1 MTKEE
6 LEVRLHHIAD
16 AVKELSINKYISD
29 TICLCAYG
37 NECQVFKGIHEMCEI
52 LEIKPKRSY
61 MGNAGTNIRVG
72 FDFEGV
78 YFFEICD
85 VKTPI
90 DIDDVELI
98 PKEGEV
104 FNREPQGIFK
114 DMQKVVDDF
123 DKATGNLHADLGTLG
138 VVE

>member
-16 AVKELSINKYISD
+16 AVKALDDSRKISD
-29 TICLCAYG
+29 TIQTSHYG
-37 NECQVFKGIHEMCEI
+37 KECMIYKGIYEMCDI
-52 LEIKPKRSY
+52 LGIEPKKSFFGNSTENIKVS
-61 MGNAGTNIRVG
+61 
-72 FDFEGV
+72 FEFEGV
-78 YFFEICD
+78 KFFELCD
-85 VKTPI
+85 VKNPVS
-90 DIDDVELI
+90 IDDIELV
-98 PKEGEV
+98 PKDGEII
-104 FNREPQGIFK
+104 NKEPQGIFK

>member
-16 AVKELSINKYISD
+16 AVKALDDSRKISD
-29 TICLCAYG
+29 TIHTCHYG
-37 NECQVFKGIHEMCEI
+37 KECMIYKGIYEMCDI
-52 LEIKPKRSY
+52 LGIEPERSFFGKSTENIKVSFEY
-61 MGNAGTNIRVG
+61 
-72 FDFEGV
+72 EGV
-78 YFFEICD
+78 KFFELCE
-85 VKTPI
+85 VKNPVSLDEI
-90 DIDDVELI
+90 ELV
-98 PKEGEV
+98 PKEGEIL
-104 FNREPQGIFK
+104 NKEPQGIFK

>member
-37 NECQVFKGIHEMCEI
+37 NECQVFKGIHEMCDI
-52 LEIKPKRSY
+52 LGIEPKKSFFGKSTESIKVSFEY
-61 MGNAGTNIRVG
+61 
-72 FDFEGV
+72 EGV
-78 YFFEICD
+78 KFFELCE
-85 VKTPI
+85 VKNPVSI
-90 DIDDVELI
+90 DEIELV
-98 PKEGEV
+98 PKDGEI
-104 FNREPQGIFK
+104 FNKEPQGIFK

>member
-1 MTKEE
+1 MKKEE
-6 LEVRLHHIAD
+6 LEVRLHHIAES
-16 AVKELSINKYISD
+16 VKELNYNKDISD
-29 TICLCAYG
+29 TMCLCAYG

-61 MGNAGTNIRVG
+61 MGKAGTNMRVG
-72 FDFEGV
+72 FYFEGV
-78 YFFEICD
+78 FFFEIYEL
-85 VKTPI
+85 KSPI

-114 DMQKVVDDF
+114 DMQKVIDDF
-123 DKATGNLHADLGTLG
+123 DKSTENIHADLGTLG